1 MEETETLFA
10 NPLLDMKTIEYQRM
24 IGNSGRTDEFF
35 FYESI
40 CNNFPLKP

>member
-24 IGNSGRTDEFF
+24 IGNSGKTDEFF
-35 FYESI
+35 FTNLFVTISR
-40 CNNFPLKP
+40 

>member
-24 IGNSGRTDEFF
+24 IGNSGKADEFD
-35 FYESI
+35 ESF